1 MRELDELLTNS
12 FFLLNDITVVQSY
25 LRFNYMEL
33 SLGISSV
40 QAKSLEGL
48 IKS

>member
-33 SLGISSV
+33 SLRISSV
-40 QAKSLEGL
+40 QAKSLERL